1 MQTYIKNILTV
12 VRNISGIDEA
22 VYSNIYDIE
31 QTDKTVFVII
41 PGDIT
46 DNFTAYLVNGSIQL
60 MSKVMLVLKSKYIE
74 TNMVITSKDNIK
86 EFSLDNCSGV
96 YNVIKFK
103 LIYRRE
109 DCGDSYEG
117 MFVKSINGLHGE
129 VFLNI
134 PENCH
139 IFAF

>member
-1 MQTYIKNILTV
+1 
-12 VRNISGIDEA
+12 
-22 VYSNIYDIE
+22 
-31 QTDKTVFVII
+31 
-41 PGDIT
+41 
-46 DNFTAYLVNGSIQL
+46 
-60 MSKVMLVLKSKYIE
+60 MLVLKSKYIE

-129 VFLNI
+129 VFLDI
-134 PENCH
+134 PEKVSDL
-139 IFAF
+139 I